1 MYYLELIQ
9 KFWEF
14 NRTAKISPSEISL
27 YLYLLKTGYEN
38 DRYDFKIS
46 DSEIGRSLGLTAK
59 TVKSTKEKL
68 HTKGLIEF
76 QSTNGVPCYYR
87 LLLNYSLD
95 FRPDRIHQLD
105 TTTVEEFVQD
115 KVEEISLKSED
126 FIQININI
134 PSLDQVMEFVKTLE
148 NYDCNLDLSIKEKYD
163 SWIKNGWK
171 NSSNRS
177 IKNWKATLKSALPYM
192 RNSQDKGSF
201 TIEKVPNIKR
211 PEL

>member
-9 KFWEF
+9 RFWEF
-14 NRTAKISPSEISL
+14 NKKAKISPSEISL

-76 QSTNGVPCYYR
+76 QSANGIPCYYR

-95 FRPDRIHQLD
+95 FISDKIQQRD
-105 TTTVEEFVQD
+105 TIFVEEFLQD
-115 KVEEISLKSED
+115 KVEEISLKPD
-126 FIQININI
+126 NFIQINTTL
-134 PSLDQVMEFVKTLE
+134 PSFDDVMEFVKTLE
-148 NYDCNLDLSIKEKYD
+148 TYDCSLDSSIKEKYN

-171 NSSNRS
+171 NSSNRP
-177 IKNWKATLKSALPYM
+177 IRNWKVTLKSALPYM
-192 RNSQDKGSF
+192 RDSQGKGSI
-201 TIEKVPNIKR
+201 TIENVPNIKR